1 MPSVREYLMNIRDLN
16 IPILQA
22 PIESTVKLAVAVS
35 EAGGMG
41 SLQGT
46 WEKPEDAA
54 KLVDSVIQ
62 KTNNPFFVN
71 FVLSFR
77 PHAFEAIIEAGAPAV
92 TFSWGVAPE
101 LIDFAHRKNVAV
113 GVQVGTAD
121 GARVAVS
128 HGADFIICQGIE
140 AGGHV
145 QSTIELATLLP
156 QVVSTAGEVPVFAA
170 GGLATGADIGWAI
183 GMGASGVML
192 GTRFVATKESNA
204 HQLYKEAIV
213 ASSRSD
219 TVYTVCFDGGWPQA
233 AHRVIRNEALD
244 LWEDAGC
251 PPSGRRPGEG
261 DIVARV
267 GSDYEVKRYSS
278 DTPVSSVSGDN
289 VGDWCL
295 YAGTSCDKVTD
306 IPSVSE
312 LVHRLWQES
321 HSEK

>member
-1 MPSVREYLMNIRDLN
+1 MNIRELN
-16 IPILQA
+16 IPILLA
-22 PIESTVKLAVAVS
+22 PIESTVELAVAVS

-41 SLQGT
+41 SIQGT
-46 WEKPEDAA
+46 WAEPEDAA
-54 KLVDSVIQ
+54 ELVDGVIQ

-92 TFSWGVAPE
+92 TFSWGIAPE

-121 GARVAVS
+121 GAKAAVS
-128 HGADFIICQGIE
+128 YGADFIICQGIE

-170 GGLATGADIGWAI
+170 GGLATGADVGWAI
-183 GMGASGVML
+183 RMGASGVML
-192 GTRFVATKESNA
+192 GTRFVATKECNA

-213 ASSRSD
+213 ASSESD
-219 TVYTVCFDGGWPQA
+219 TVYTMCFDGGWPQA
-233 AHRVIRNEALD
+233 AHRVIRNATLNM
-244 LWEDAGC
+244 WEDAGC
-251 PPSGRRPGEG
+251 PPSGMRPGEG
-261 DIVARV
+261 DVVARV
-267 GSDYEVKRYSS
+267 GSDYEVKRYGF
-278 DTPVSSVSGDN
+278 DKPVKSVSGDN

-295 YAGTSCDKVTD
+295 YAGTSCGKVTD

-321 HSEK
+321 QSEK